1 MDDYS
6 KVFRHKLPGQ
16 TEICARKSLE
26 LLEKNLRGEQTFTP
40 EEIYYLASAAEI
52 LLDMSEKYG
61 KE

>member
-6 KVFRHKLPGQ
+6 KVFRHKLPDQ

-26 LLEKNLRGEQTFTP
+26 ILEKNLRGEQSFTP

-61 KE
+61 KK

>member
-26 LLEKNLRGEQTFTP
+26 LLEKDLRGEQKLLP
-40 EEIYYLASAAEI
+40 SEIYYLASAAEI